1 MTDKTLLHPGDPFP
15 GLIVNLPGGRTVH
28 LPRDLAGRFG
38 VVLFYRRPGH
48 RQRVLQRRHRAA
60 RPQDVIGLI
69 GYLRGT
75 QLSRQ
80 EAPHGTATA

>member
-1 MTDKTLLHPGDPFP
+1 MTGKTLLRPGDPFP

-28 LPRDLAGRFG
+28 LPGDMA
-38 VVLFYRRPGH
+38 
-48 RQRVLQRRHRAA
+48 
-60 RPQDVIGLI
+60 GLI

-80 EAPHGTATA
+80 EAPHGTATT